1 MLLCRKVARL
11 WFLYLW
17 KSLTMYRWLI
27 LFLLFPLVLIH
38 SRPVT
43 ATVVPTRFSQAQS
56 FPFNERTTPLTDH
69 FLATLHELVE
79 KADQIV
85 RGQVT
90 GVQSFWR
97 EDLRIIESEVTIAV
111 NYGLLGSALP
121 TLTVRIPG
129 GYLATEGIGMVSRH
143 DAAYAVGEEVLIFIY
158 QIHPQS
164 NEWRMVDGAMGKFS
178 VEGNRIF
185 NHDLALAHTLDDL
198 LPTLVS
204 LVGQRGLQAQ
214 VPTAWRYLKSTA
226 QNTPVQPIKVQGS
239 VQKWATPHARAAFY
253 INLNSTQIGDE
264 DGDQNAFRNAIQAAA
279 TGWNSVVG
287 ADFALTYAGTTNAT
301 QTGYNGVNEVL
312 FMSKGPKER
321 AAAAQVWYRAN
332 QTIIEADIWINDDF
346 AWNATGTPD
355 ATEVDLQSAL
365 LHEFG
370 HWLILGHFTDTKAVM
385 FSRLTTGT
393 LKRDLQQPDI
403 RGIRA
408 IYPE

>member
-1 MLLCRKVARL
+1 MVLWRKVARFS
-11 WFLYLW
+11 FLYLW
-17 KSLTMYRWLI
+17 KSLTMHRWLT

-43 ATVVPTRFSQAQS
+43 ATAIPLRFSQPQS
-56 FPFNERTTPLTDH
+56 FAFTDHANPLTRH
-69 FLATLHELVE
+69 FLVTLHELVE

-85 RGQVT
+85 RGQVI

-97 EDLRIIESEVTIAV
+97 EDHLIIESQVTIAV

-129 GYLATEGIGMVSRH
+129 GYLATEGVGMVSRH
-143 DAAYAVGEEVLIFIY
+143 DATYTVGEEVLIFIY
-158 QIHPQS
+158 QQGD
-164 NEWRMVDGAMGKFS
+164 EWRMVDGAMGKFL
-178 VEGNRIF
+178 VEGNRVF
-185 NHDLALAHTLDDL
+185 HHDLVLAHTIDGL

-204 LVGQRGLQAQ
+204 LASQRGRHTQ
-214 VPTAWRYLKSTA
+214 VPIAWRYLKSTA
-226 QNTPVQPIKVQGS
+226 QAAPVQPIKLQGT
-239 VQKWATPHARAAFY
+239 VQKWATPHASAAFY
-253 INLNSTQIGDE
+253 INLNSAQIGDE
-264 DGDQNAFRNAIQAAA
+264 DGDQSAFRNAIQAAA
-279 TGWNSVVG
+279 TSWNSVVG

-312 FMSKGPKER
+312 FMPKGPKER
-321 AAAAQVWYRAN
+321 AAAAQVWYRAD

-346 AWNATGTPD
+346 AWNATGAPD

-370 HWLILGHFTDTKAVM
+370 HWLILGHFTDSKAVM

-393 LKRDLQQPDI
+393 LKRELQQPDI
-403 RGIRA
+403 RGIRT